1 MGGGGEDGG
10 PPTMEQE
17 MATTL
22 QGRSPRSSLK
32 FSRGES
38 FMELEADQDAYLAEV
53 SEKLRE
59 AKKRRRSWL
68 ACF

>member
-22 QGRSPRSSLK
+22 QERSPRSSMK

-38 FMELEADQDAYLAEV
+38 FMEVADQEAYLAEV

-59 AKKRRRSWL
+59 AKRRRRSWL